1 MSTQELHCE
10 GLACPEPVIQCRN
23 LVEKK
28 HPTSLIVYVDNAAA
42 SENVT
47 RYLIKQ
53 GYIVL
58 SKQETEHRWSIAA
71 QSSENAPRGNTC
83 TPCQGMESVSS
94 FPKTLVLITTPV
106 LGQGDNELGSK
117 LMENFLATL
126 PELGDTLW
134 RVILLNGGVKLAAT
148 PGKSLDSL
156 KKLEVSGV
164 DILVCGACLTFYDL
178 LDAKQVGQTTN
189 MLDVVTSLSVADK
202 VIRP

>member
-23 LVEKK
+23 VVEKK
-28 HPTSLIVYVDNAAA
+28 HPASLTVYVDNAAA

-47 RYLIKQ
+47 RFLIKQ
-53 GYIVL
+53 GYIAL
-58 SKQETEHRWSIAA
+58 SKQETEHRWSITAH
-71 QSSENAPRGNTC
+71 SGENAPSEIAC
-83 TPCQGMESVSS
+83 SPCQGMEPVSS
-94 FPKTLVLITTPV
+94 FKKTLILITTPV
-106 LGQGDNELGSK
+106 LGQGDDELGSK

-126 PELGDTLW
+126 PELGNTLW
-134 RVILLNGGVKLAAT
+134 RLILLNGGVKLAAT
-148 PGKSLDSL
+148 PGKSLDNL
-156 KKLEVSGV
+156 KKLEASGV

-202 VIRP
+202 IIRP